1 MGGVCGIWRRNKM
14 HTRFWRVNLK
24 KRDNLQ
30 DLGVDDGIIL
40 TLATNTYSGRVW
52 NGFIWLRTN
61 VL

>member
-1 MGGVCGIWRRNKM
+1 M